1 MSQISLKTC
10 NKVYEI
16 GITKEDRN
24 IILAVH
30 NELRQK
36 VASDKEYK
44 GNLGPQ
50 SKAVRMPMLI
60 RRNT

>member
-1 MSQISLKTC
+1 L
-10 NKVYEI
+10 YEI
-16 GITKEDRN
+16 GVTKEDRN

-36 VASDKEYK
+36 VASGEEYK
-44 GNLGPQ
+44 GNLGSQ

>member
-1 MSQISLKTC
+1 
-10 NKVYEI
+10 VYEI
-16 GITKEDRN
+16 GAKEDRN

-36 VASDKEYK
+36 VASDEEYK

-60 RRNT
+60 RRNIFLQ